1 VLRRRSFRPH
11 RFSGIGFALIITAL
25 GAALLSGCSSSSV
38 PGAPS
43 ASQGIVQNRAV
54 PSIPMVN
61 QNGVPTTLAAF
72 RGKTVVLAPMLTLCQ
87 EVCPL
92 TTENLALVQQAVEKA
107 GLGKQVAVVEYSVDP
122 DRDTPARLAAY
133 AKVAGAS
140 WTLLTGTD
148 ANITAMNSFFYVEAQ
163 KVAEGSPP
171 QLDWWTHQPLTYDV
185 DHSDGFFIID
195 PSGHERFATAAT
207 PDVTSHKLPAALKAM
222 LDTQGE
228 QNLNDPMINGQ
239 IWTVPQA
246 LADLGWVVHRSIPAA

>member
-1 VLRRRSFRPH
+1 VLRRLH
-11 RFSGIGFALIITAL
+11 RFSGKTVSASVVLAVG
-25 GAALLSGCSSSSV
+25 ALLLAGCSSSSL
-38 PGAPS
+38 PATPP

-92 TTENLALVQQAVEKA
+92 TTQNLALMQRAVKQA
-107 GLGKQVAVVEYSVDP
+107 GLSGKVAIVEYSVDP

-133 AKVAGAS
+133 AKLAGAD
-140 WTLLTGTD
+140 WTLLTGTQ
-148 ANITAMNSFFYVEAQ
+148 ANVTAMNSFFYVEAQ
-163 KVAEGSPP
+163 KVAEASPP

-185 DHSDGFFIID
+185 NHSDGFFIID

-207 PDVTSHKLPAALKAM
+207 PDVTSHKLPAALNAM

-228 QNLNDPMINGQ
+228 QNLNDPGINGQ
-239 IWTVPQA
+239 TWTVSQA
-246 LADLGWVVHRSIPAA
+246 LSDLGWVVHQTIPAPS